1 MSFRDVSTPSPDA
14 TASSSS
20 INTTIVASSSP
31 QLVAS
36 TLASTAPSLS
46 QHLAAS
52 SVMSSPIF
60 PPRVAAP
67 SLVPAAAFPMVLPT
81 VPSLGSTGFINH
93 QRFPPQQAFGPS
105 VAPNVSPISTVPSVP
120 HLLPFTQTQLPQLA
134 TVPAGQGNPTFPGT
148 PSLFF
153 NQYPVPGP
161 GVSIPGVHFPGHG
174 FVASGSPSYP
184 PAAFP
189 SFVVGPGIPPVPPK
203 LVAAIVSGDFIDF
216 VLLLEDHVDPDAPS
230 FFLVADQLVIRPTKR
245 RKEIT
250 DILTW
255 MQAFSVY
262 MLVLTTYWPARITD
276 LLKYQLLIMRTAQQF
291 SGSTW
296 LSYDRAF
303 RRQAAAYNQTDWSF
317 MNTELYYF
325 HVSAAAAVTK
335 SPSASTVSNP
345 SSLSSSPQV
354 EPRNVVGMEA
364 HGTPSA
370 QTVCH
375 SWNAGRCSSQFSRC
389 RFRHMCDFPGCSALH
404 RRSLAHRKPRSSTFR
419 DPQVKRSRFSDV

>member
-1 MSFRDVSTPSPDA
+1 MSFPDESTPSPAA

-20 INTTIVASSSP
+20 INTMIVASSTP

-36 TLASTAPSLS
+36 TLASTAPALS

-52 SVMSSPIF
+52 SVLSSPIF

-67 SLVPAAAFPMVLPT
+67 SFVPVAAFPMVLPT
-81 VPSLGSTGFINH
+81 VPSPGSTGFINP

-105 VAPNVSPISTVPSVP
+105 VAPNVSPTSTVPMVP
-120 HLLPFTQTQLPQLA
+120 QLLPFAQTQLPQLA
-134 TVPAGQGNPTFPGT
+134 TVPAGQGSPIFPGT

-153 NQYPVPGP
+153 NQYPVSGP
-161 GVSIPGVHFPGHG
+161 GVSIPGVRFPGHC

-203 LVAAIVSGDFIDF
+203 LVAVIVSGDFIDF
-216 VLLLEDHVDPDAPS
+216 ALLLEDHVDPDAPLFS
-230 FFLVADQLVIRPTKR
+230 LVADQLVIRPAKR

-262 MLVLTTYWPARITD
+262 TLVLTTYWPARITD

-291 SGSTW
+291 AGSTW
-296 LSYDRAF
+296 LSYDRTF
-303 RRQAAAYNQTDWSF
+303 RRQAAASNQTDWSY
-317 MNTELYYF
+317 MNSELYSF

-335 SPSASTVSNP
+335 SGLP
-345 SSLSSSPQV
+345 
-354 EPRNVVGMEA
+354 
-364 HGTPSA
+364 
-370 QTVCH
+370 
-375 SWNAGRCSSQFSRC
+375 
-389 RFRHMCDFPGCSALH
+389 
-404 RRSLAHRKPRSSTFR
+404 
-419 DPQVKRSRFSDV
+419 